1 MVSLRPFLLDG
12 TMAMLTTTRST
23 RRSSVMGGMSGVS
36 LFYEPTRIADTR
48 VSYAGG
54 PAHPLEDG
62 WELLL
67 KIGGQTFGNNTV
79 PTEAGGVICNLTVT
93 NQSAGGYLVAYAP
106 DAPPNP
112 PPPIPNTSSI
122 DFSAGGPPT
131 ANTLISRV
139 GPGGQQFPE
148 NGLII
153 HAFVPGGSVDVIV
166 DLIGYLAPL

>member
-1 MVSLRPFLLDG
+1 
-12 TMAMLTTTRST
+12 
-23 RRSSVMGGMSGVS
+23 MGGMSGVS

-54 PAHPLEDG
+54 PPHALEDG
-62 WELLL
+62 WDLLL

-79 PTEAGGVICNLTVT
+79 PKEAGGVICNLTVA

-112 PPPIPNTSSI
+112 PPPVPNTSSI
-122 DFSAGGPPT
+122 NFSAGSPPL
-131 ANTLISRV
+131 ANMLISRI

-148 NGLII
+148 NGLVI